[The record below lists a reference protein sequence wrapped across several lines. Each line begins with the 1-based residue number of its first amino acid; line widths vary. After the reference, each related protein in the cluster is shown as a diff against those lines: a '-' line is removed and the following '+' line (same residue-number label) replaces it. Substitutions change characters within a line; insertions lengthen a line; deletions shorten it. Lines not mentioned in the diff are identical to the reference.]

1 MIIIERT
8 KFNVNERDKRDE
20 MYENLQRNFF
30 LI

>member
-20 MYENLQRNFF
+20 MYENLQRNCF

>member
-8 KFNVNERDKRDE
+8 KFNVNERDKSDE
-20 MYENLQRNFF
+20 MYENLQRKFF